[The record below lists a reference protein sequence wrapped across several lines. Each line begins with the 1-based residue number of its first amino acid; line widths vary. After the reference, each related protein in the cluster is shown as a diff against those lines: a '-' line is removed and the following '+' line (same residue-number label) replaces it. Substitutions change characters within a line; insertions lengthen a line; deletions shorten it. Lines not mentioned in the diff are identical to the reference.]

1 MRFDLRIINLH
12 WRNVMKILVIAFVG
26 SSASMGPVM
35 ALPSDQI
42 LVAKA
47 PGNAH
52 VSMIAALAHS
62 SKPIEPREQAL
73 LVPPITMSTAVGR
86 EQRRFS
92 PPDLKPRL
100 RAPQKRQ
107 TFVGSK
113 NTTCY
118 GGTDHYWRHIQ
129 ATY

>member
-1 MRFDLRIINLH
+1 
-12 WRNVMKILVIAFVG
+12 MKILVIAIFG
-26 SSASMGPVM
+26 SSASMGSVM

-42 LVAKA
+42 LVAEA
-47 PGNAH
+47 PGNARDN
-52 VSMIAALAHS
+52 MIAALVNS
-62 SKPIEPREQAL
+62 SRPIERKELAL

-92 PPDLKPRL
+92 PPDLKSRL